1 VATLTASGSLLIGAL
16 PDTRAAAAGAATA
29 LQPNAFV
36 RIDRDGTVTVTLPY
50 VEMGQGA
57 YTSQI
62 MVVAEELEVA
72 PSAIVLEPAPADEK
86 RYGSPLFGGQITG
99 GSGSLRGTWMT
110 MRAAGAAARI
120 MLVQAAARRWQ
131 VDAAE
136 CSAAEGKVVHAASG
150 RTLGYGELAAAAAE
164 VPVPADPPLKS
175 PGRYKVVGK
184 PLMRVDSPAK
194 VDGSARF
201 GIDVALPGMRYAAVA
216 ACPVFNGKVGSV
228 DASGAMRVK
237 GVRQVVTLS
246 DTVAVIGDSTWVAMK
261 GLAALKVVWD
271 EGANAGVS
279 TADLVARAD
288 AALGTPGIV
297 FVDEGDVA
305 GAEGRAASRYE
316 AVFRL
321 PALAHG
327 AIEPLNCTVDLRPD
341 RCDVWCG
348 SQVVGRAQQAAAAA
362 AGLAPERVKVHNQFL
377 GGGFGRRLETD
388 YVGQAVAIARKVK
401 GPVKVTWSRAEDL
414 QHDYYR
420 GHNHSRVTVALDA
433 AGKPLS
439 WRHRL
444 AGPNIMARWL
454 PVYQK
459 NGVDLDIVD
468 DARGPYDIPNVHI
481 DFVRHE
487 APDGMHTGNWRGV
500 GPTRNVFI
508 VESVMDDLA
517 RRAGMDPVAYRRAL
531 MGKASPRMKHVLD
544 VAVEQS
550 RWGTAL
556 PARSGRGIA
565 IFEGFGSYLAIV
577 AQVRVSAA
585 GEIRVERVTCAV
597 DTGIAVNPDIV
608 RAQMEGGVMFG
619 VSAALHERVAV
630 MNGRVLAA
638 NYDAY
643 PVLRMNEAPHVDVH
657 IVDSTEAPGGVG
669 EPGTSG
675 TIAAVANAVCTA
687 TGVRSYALP
696 LVPADFKVTT

>member
-1 VATLTASGSLLIGAL
+1 
-16 PDTRAAAAGAATA
+16 
-29 LQPNAFV
+29 
-36 RIDRDGTVTVTLPY
+36 
-50 VEMGQGA
+50 
-57 YTSQI
+57 
-62 MVVAEELEVA
+62 
-72 PSAIVLEPAPADEK
+72 
-86 RYGSPLFGGQITG
+86 
-99 GSGSLRGTWMT
+99 
-110 MRAAGAAARI
+110 
-120 MLVQAAARRWQ
+120 
-131 VDAAE
+131 
-136 CSAAEGKVVHAASG
+136 
-150 RTLGYGELAAAAAE
+150 
-164 VPVPADPPLKS
+164 
-175 PGRYKVVGK
+175 
-184 PLMRVDSPAK
+184 
-194 VDGSARF
+194 
-201 GIDVALPGMRYAAVA
+201 
-216 ACPVFNGKVGSV
+216 
-228 DASGAMRVK
+228 
-237 GVRQVVTLS
+237 VRQVVTLP
-246 DTVAVIGDSTWVAMK
+246 DTVAVIGDSTWAAMK

-279 TADLVARAD
+279 TAELVARAD

-305 GAEGRAASRYE
+305 GAESRAPSRYE

-362 AGLAPERVKVHNQFL
+362 AGLAPERVRVHNQFL

-433 AGKPLS
+433 AGKPQS

-517 RRAGMDPVAYRRAL
+517 RRAGMDPVAYRRTL

-550 RWGTAL
+550 GWGTAL

-565 IFEGFGSYLAIV
+565 IFEGFGSFLAIV

-585 GEIRVERVTCAV
+585 GEIRVERVTCVV

-619 VSAALHERVAV
+619 VSAALHERVTV

-675 TIAAVANAVCTA
+675 TIAAVANAVCAA